1 MIVLTVTYMIQAGH
15 EERALEYFRAL
26 KQETLKEPGNIAY
39 LVHQSPTEP
48 RRFFLYEQYLDE
60 AAMDEHRASR
70 HFGEHAT
77 NGIMK
82 IMESRQPE
90 IYALID

>member
-1 MIVLTVTYMIQAGH
+1 MIVLTVTYTIQSGR
-15 EERALEYFRAL
+15 EQEALEHFRAL
-26 KQETLKEPGNIAY
+26 KQESLKEPGNIAY
-39 LVHQSPTEP
+39 LIHQSPADA

-60 AAMDEHRASR
+60 TALDEHRASR
-70 HFGEHAT
+70 HFTEHAS

-90 IYALID
+90 TYALID